1 MRYRVLQGAA
11 RHCVDSSVASMT
23 PQGLG
28 QRHAADVY
36 LDSELLGEGQ
46 LGLHPI
52 VTLAAELSVPE
63 SSTMLP
69 GMS

>member
-1 MRYRVLQGAA
+1 M
-11 RHCVDSSVASMT
+11 S

-36 LDSELLGEGQ
+36 LDSELLGEVSSACTQ
-46 LGLHPI
+46 SSP
-52 VTLAAELSVPE
+52 LAAALSAPE